1 VCEILRKLR
10 KNFTET
16 FQLLNQAYGAGSRVS
31 WAKKGMDVSVKDQG
45 VVGYDFLLEG
55 FVQHKFVPRG
65 QMVNKQLY

>member
-1 VCEILRKLR
+1 
-10 KNFTET
+10 
-16 FQLLNQAYGAGSRVS
+16 
-31 WAKKGMDVSVKDQG
+31 MDVSVKDQG